1 MRDAR
6 KEFMSHVL
14 ALIEKQLAMTKV
26 RQQFEIRS
34 GRRTASDCGPCI
46 LISRE
51 CGSGSSGL
59 ARRLGERL
67 GWNVFDSNIVDEIA
81 GTAHV
86 HKRLLEGFD
95 EHIYSVWDQALRDIL
110 VDGLSQDEY
119 VRHLGHTIM
128 ALGHQGNVVL
138 VGRGSQFFLPEAACL
153 RVRLVAPVEFRAK
166 AVAQRE
172 GLSFDRAR
180 AKIKEIDARREAF
193 CRKLFHKDVFSP
205 LNQDLMI
212 NAGSVGVES
221 AADVVLTAARGKLGV
236 ELPPG
241 LAHAA

>member
-1 MRDAR
+1 
-6 KEFMSHVL
+6 MSHVL

-26 RQQFEIRS
+26 RQQLEVRP
-34 GRRTASDCGPCI
+34 GRPARLGCGPCI
-46 LISRE
+46 VISRE

-59 ARRLGERL
+59 AQRVGERL

-95 EHIYSVWDQALRDIL
+95 EHVYPVWDQALRDVL

-128 ALGHQGNVVL
+128 ALGRQGNVVL
-138 VGRGSQFFLPEAACL
+138 VGRGSQFFLPEEACL
-153 RVRLVAPVEFRAK
+153 RIRLVAPVEFRAK

-172 GLSFDRAR
+172 GLSFDHAR
-180 AKIKEIDARREAF
+180 AKIKEADARRTAF
-193 CRKLFHKDVFSP
+193 CRKLFHKDVSSP
-205 LNQDLMI
+205 LNQDLVI
-212 NAGSVGVES
+212 NTGNVGLQS
-221 AADVVLTAARGKLGV
+221 AADVVLMAARGKLGV
-236 ELPPG
+236 ELPAG